1 MKTVMDVFDIVNYK
15 YKTRTCQQIKISDIN
30 YQDFKKLEHR
40 HLILSIGGTFLPL
53 PFKVLKEEGG

>member
-40 HLILSIGGTFLPL
+40 HLFLSMGEGGTLLPL
-53 PFKVLKEEGG
+53 SFKV